1 MIGSPLRSPASLLL
15 CSRHWTRPR
24 SPEVIAPRVSVRSG
38 EPMTVR
44 RCSIPEKTARSS
56 AALGPTDRSRG
67 QAGRIRFH
75 VPAYPDVDGLLDD
88 VRRIVETG
96 WLSNSSFARGLE
108 REIAPWIGGR
118 EIIAVSNCS
127 DGLIATLVGLD
138 AAGGEVILPGYTYLA
153 TWQSVVWAR
162 MIPVV
167 ADVTDDGLLDPAAV
181 LAAATPRTVAILAVH
196 LAGAPAPMDDLTTL
210 AHRLGVP
217 LVVDAAHAIG
227 ARLAG
232 DRPVATAGTAHV
244 FSIGATKQ
252 LAAGEGGLIAIND
265 KQLAERVR
273 LFCSQGHLPGEMDAL
288 ALGMNVRLP
297 EISAAL
303 ALRQLPGLR
312 AQLTRRAAVRERYAS
327 AWARLPLRL
336 SGPRPGDVSAIKDQL
351 VWLDDP
357 SIRPDVI
364 AGLNRRGVETKSYYN
379 RAVADLTAFEGR
391 IASTD
396 VSRRLAASSF
406 AVPIHGRLTNQEV
419 EIVATSLADVFAEL
433 A

>member
-1 MIGSPLRSPASLLL
+1 MTDRRFTFPGAP
-15 CSRHWTRPR
+15 PR
-24 SPEVIAPRVSVRSG
+24 SPVGLDPADRTG
-38 EPMTVR
+38 ERT
-44 RCSIPEKTARSS
+44 
-56 AALGPTDRSRG
+56 G
-67 QAGRIRFH
+67 QIRFH
-75 VPAYPDVDGLLDD
+75 IPAYPDVDGLLDD
-88 VRRIVETG
+88 VREIVESG
-96 WLSNSSFARGLE
+96 WQSNASFVRGLE

-127 DGLIATLVGLD
+127 DGLIATLVALD

-153 TWQSVVWAR
+153 TWQAVVWAR

-181 LAAATPRTVAILAVH
+181 LAAATPRTCAILAVH
-196 LAGAPAPMDDLTTL
+196 LSGAPAPMDELTSL
-210 AHRLGVP
+210 ADRLGVP
-217 LVVDAAHAIG
+217 LIGDAAHAVG

-232 DRPVATAGTAHV
+232 HRPVGGAGTAQV

-265 KQLAERVR
+265 PQLAARVR
-273 LFCSQGHLPGEMDAL
+273 LFCTQGHLPGGMDAL

-297 EISAAL
+297 EMSAAL

-312 AQLTRRAAVRERYAS
+312 AQLARRVAVRERYAA
-327 AWARLPLRL
+327 AWVGLPLRL

-357 SIRPDVI
+357 SLRQDVI
-364 AGLNRRGVETKSYYN
+364 GGLGQRGIETKPYYD

-406 AVPIHGRLTNQEV
+406 AVPIHGRLTDREV
-419 EIVATSLADVFAEL
+419 EAVADALVDVMREL

>member
-1 MIGSPLRSPASLLL
+1 
-15 CSRHWTRPR
+15 
-24 SPEVIAPRVSVRSG
+24 
-38 EPMTVR
+38 MTY
-44 RCSIPEKTARSS
+44 ARSS
-56 AALGPTDRSRG
+56 NP
-67 QAGRIRFH
+67 AGRATLRSC
-75 VPAYPDVDGLLDD
+75 
-88 VRRIVETG
+88 R
-96 WLSNSSFARGLE
+96 SLE

-127 DGLIATLVGLD
+127 DGLIATLVALD

-181 LAAATPRTVAILAVH
+181 LAAATPRTSAILAVH
-196 LAGAPAPMDDLTTL
+196 LAGAPAPMDELTSL
-210 AHRLGVP
+210 ADRLGVP
-217 LVVDAAHAIG
+217 LIVDAAHAVG
-227 ARLAG
+227 ARLNG
-232 DRPVATAGTAHV
+232 DRAVGTLGTAQV

-252 LAAGEGGLIAIND
+252 LAAGEGGLIAVND
-265 KQLAERVR
+265 PQLAERVR
-273 LFCSQGHLPGEMDAL
+273 LFCSQGHRPGEMDAL

-303 ALRQLPGLR
+303 ALRQLPGLG
-312 AQLTRRAAVRERYAS
+312 AQLSRRAAVGARYAA
-327 AWARLPLRL
+327 AWSGLPLRL
-336 SGPRPGDVSAIKDQL
+336 SGPRPGDVSAMKDQL

-357 SIRPDVI
+357 AIRPAVV
-364 AGLNRRGVETKSYYN
+364 AGLSRRGVETRPYYDH
-379 RAVADLTAFEGR
+379 AVADLTAFQGR

-406 AVPIHGRLTNQEV
+406 AVPIHARLTDREV
-419 EIVATSLADVFAEL
+419 ELVAESLADVMGGL